1 MAHHTGQ
8 ELYNCPY
15 CTKTFKSNAN
25 MHSHR
30 KKSHPDE
37 WEANRDNRFK
47 WRIAC
52 AADASGTTDGASKSE
67 HISTV
72 CTEMLN

>member
-30 KKSHPDE
+30 KKAHPNE

-52 AADASGTTDGASKSE
+52 SDANTNTT
-67 HISTV
+67 
-72 CTEMLN
+72 L